1 MKLEAS
7 LICVKGILKRGRMTA
22 GEVGDL
28 QELLRACVNGG
39 LMCLKLGQ
47 MDNFL
52 EADDH

>member
-7 LICVKGILKRGRMTA
+7 LICVKGILRRGRVTA
-22 GEVGDL
+22 SEVGDV
-28 QELLRACVNGG
+28 QELLRACVNRG
-39 LMCLKLGQ
+39 LICLQLGQ

>member
-7 LICVKGILKRGRMTA
+7 LICVKGILRRGRVTA
-22 GEVGDL
+22 SEVGDV
-28 QELLRACVNGG
+28 QELLRACS
-39 LMCLKLGQ
+39 CLQLGQ